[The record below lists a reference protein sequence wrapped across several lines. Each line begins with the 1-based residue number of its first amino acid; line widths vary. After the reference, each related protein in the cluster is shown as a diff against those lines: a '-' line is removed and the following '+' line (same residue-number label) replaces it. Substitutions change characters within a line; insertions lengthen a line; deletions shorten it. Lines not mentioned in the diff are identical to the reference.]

1 MNWMV
6 VGCCAIMVICVIW
19 GLARGFVKM
28 VFHFLAVGIALVLA
42 AALCQP
48 LAKVVMNQESL
59 VSSVKERVHES
70 LKLEKLENKGT
81 LTNEDI
87 DEMKLPEAVKQQLKD
102 YNSENGFK
110 MFDAENA
117 ADYVASLVANVIIR
131 AACFVI
137 LFISL
142 LAITYLLGVAL
153 NLVAKLPV
161 LSMMNRLSGAFV
173 GLFVGAVLI
182 LMFFT
187 VVTAL
192 GNTEFGRNCQSAIAE
207 NKILN
212 TVYNNNI
219 ICDVYLDLSNKL

>member
-19 GLARGFVKM
+19 GLVRGFVKM

-70 LKLEKLENKGT
+70 LKLEKLADKGT

>member
-70 LKLEKLENKGT
+70 LKLEKLADKGT

>member
-19 GLARGFVKM
+19 GLVRGFVKM

>member
-1 MNWMV
+1 MNWMM
-6 VGCCAIMVICVIW
+6 VGCCAILVICVIW
-19 GLARGFVKM
+19 GWVRGFVKM
-28 VFHFLAVGIALVLA
+28 VFHFLAVALALVLA

-48 LAKVVMNQESL
+48 LAKVVMKQDSV
-59 VSSVKERVHES
+59 VSSVKEGVHDT
-70 LKLEKLENKGT
+70 LKLDKLAEKGT

-87 DEMKLPEAVKQQLKD
+87 ENIKLPDAVKQQLKD

-110 MFDAENA
+110 IFEAENA
-117 ADYVASLVANVIIR
+117 ADYVATLVTNVIIR

-142 LAITYLLGVAL
+142 LAIIYLLGVAL

-161 LSMMNRLSGAFV
+161 LSMMNRMSGAFV

-187 VVTAL
+187 VITAF
-192 GNTEFGRNCQSAIAE
+192 GNTEFGQNCLSAISDSKWLSE
-207 NKILN
+207 
-212 TVYNNNI
+212 VYNNNI
-219 ICDVYLDLSNKL
+219 ICDVYLDLSSKL

>member
-1 MNWMV
+1 MNWMM
-6 VGCCAIMVICVIW
+6 VGCCAILAICVIW
-19 GLARGFVKM
+19 GWIRGFVKM
-28 VFHFLAVGIALVLA
+28 VFHFLAVALALVLA

-48 LAKVVMNQESL
+48 LAKVVLKQESV
-59 VSSVKERVHES
+59 VSSVKDNVREA
-70 LKLEKLENKGT
+70 LKLEKFADKGT

-87 DEMKLPEAVKQQLKD
+87 DAMKLPDVVKQQLKEH
-102 YNSENGFK
+102 NSENGFK
-110 MFDAENA
+110 LFDAKDA
-117 ADYVASLVANVIIR
+117 ADYVASLVSNVIIR

-142 LAITYLLGVAL
+142 LAIIYLLGVAL
-153 NLVAKLPV
+153 NFVAKLPV

-192 GNTEFGRNCQSAIAE
+192 GNTEFGQNCQSAISDSKWLSA
-207 NKILN
+207 
-212 TVYNNNI
+212 VYNNNI
-219 ICDVYLDLSNKL
+219 ICDVYLDLTDKL